1 MRPFALWNASDLHK
15 RGSHVVMKKGE
26 AGCVIPRH
34 PVLAIGT
41 LRGALKRARV
51 TVEEFLQGLG

>member
-1 MRPFALWNASDLHK
+1 
-15 RGSHVVMKKGE
+15 MKKGE

-41 LRGALKRARV
+41 LRGALKRALV
-51 TVEEFLQGLG
+51 TVEEFLQSLG